1 MEKKGNNLK
10 DEERIVKHFVVRK
23 TGLLTK
29 LLFLL
34 LVVALIV
41 GVTFYFTRKKYIN
54 RVKTVEVTKN
64 VEKIVKRDVVI
75 SGETIKMAMKNIGK
89 LSTAE
94 YTFTHVEKVNSQK
107 EIKGF
112 KIPFT
117 KNSFIYS
124 YDGMITAGID
134 FTEIDIQKD
143 DASKKISVILP
154 EVKIHSSE
162 LDETSFKLY
171 DESNNIFNPIKVS
184 DVADS
189 FKHLKETEEEKAIN
203 KGLIERAKKNAI
215 SMVENFMHGSYNVT
229 DYSITVKFK
238 NE

>member
-41 GVTFYFTRKKYIN
+41 GVTFYFTRKSYVN

-64 VEKIVKRDVVI
+64 VEKIINREVVI
-75 SGETIKMAMKNIGK
+75 SGETIKMAMRNIGK
-89 LSTAE
+89 LTTAE
-94 YTFTHVEKVNSQK
+94 YTFTHVEKVDSQK
-107 EIKGF
+107 EINGF

-124 YDGMITAGID
+124 YDGVVTAGID
-134 FTEIDIQKD
+134 FTKIDIKKED
-143 DASKKISVILP
+143 SKKKISVILP
-154 EVKIHSSE
+154 KVEIHSSD
-162 LDETSFKLY
+162 LDEKSFMLY
-171 DESNNIFNPIKVS
+171 DQDNNIFNPITVE

-189 FKHLKETEEEKAIN
+189 FKHLKETEEEKAIE
-203 KGLIERAKKNAI
+203 KGLLKKAEKNAVTLI
-215 SMVENFMHGSYNVT
+215 ENFMHGSYNVKE
-229 DYSITVKFK
+229 YEITVEFEK
-238 NE
+238 

>member
-41 GVTFYFTRKKYIN
+41 GVTFYFTRKSYVN

-64 VEKIVKRDVVI
+64 VEKIINREVVI
-75 SGETIKMAMKNIGK
+75 SGETIKMAMRNIGK
-89 LSTAE
+89 LTTAE
-94 YTFTHVEKVNSQK
+94 YTFTHVEKVDSQK
-107 EIKGF
+107 EINGF

-124 YDGMITAGID
+124 YDGVVTAGID
-134 FTEIDIQKD
+134 FTKIDIKKED
-143 DASKKISVILP
+143 SKKKISVILP
-154 EVKIHSSE
+154 KVEIHSSD
-162 LDETSFKLY
+162 LDEKSFMLY
-171 DESNNIFNPIKVS
+171 DQDNNIFNPITVE

-189 FKHLKETEEEKAIN
+189 FKHLKETEEEKAIE
-203 KGLIERAKKNAI
+203 KGLLKKAEKNAVTLI
-215 SMVENFMHGSYNVT
+215 ENFMHGSYNVKE
-229 DYSITVKFK
+229 YEIMVEFEK
-238 NE
+238 